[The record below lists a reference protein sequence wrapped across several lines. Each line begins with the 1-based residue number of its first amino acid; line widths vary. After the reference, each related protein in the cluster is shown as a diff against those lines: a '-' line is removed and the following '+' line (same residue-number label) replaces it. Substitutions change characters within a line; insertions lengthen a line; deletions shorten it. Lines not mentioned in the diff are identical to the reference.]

1 MVVGNLQQTLI
12 GCPEPAATFEREAST
27 LLRSNIRV
35 EKVGGERLRLVSEA
49 GTIELRRAI

>member
-1 MVVGNLQQTLI
+1 ML
-12 GCPEPAATFEREAST
+12 CPEPAMASEREAGA

-35 EKVGGERLRLVSEA
+35 ERVGGERLRLVSEA